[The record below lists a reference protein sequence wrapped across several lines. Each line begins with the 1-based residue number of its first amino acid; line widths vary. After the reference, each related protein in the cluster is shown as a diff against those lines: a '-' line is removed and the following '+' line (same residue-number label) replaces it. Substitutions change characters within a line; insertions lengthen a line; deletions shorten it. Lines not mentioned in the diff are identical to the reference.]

1 VTANVNPGPAW
12 SAQRSNW
19 SSAGSRRK
27 VELSSTVLSL
37 VA

>member
-1 VTANVNPGPAW
+1 VTPNLKPGAVW

-27 VELSSTVLSL
+27 VELSSTVLSR